1 MTEASDPRK
10 ELKQKL
16 EEIMGKLNLK
26 QEDDEDDDQ
35 NFIKKDEAQVGVEPQ
50 PENQAMVK
58 PESNQQRNL
67 DRETGGLEEEQRQET
82 GEKDIWDDR
91 SEEVDKMGSTD
102 VFNTTG
108 MKSVVWKQKKDR
120 LAKKRAEH
128 QHAEAAGAAIEAQNK
143 SKEKSLDNMG
153 YVERLKHLKQDR
165 SHQNNQGGRGI

>member
-1 MTEASDPRK
+1 MTEASDPRQ

-35 NFIKKDEAQVGVEPQ
+35 NFIKKDEAQVGE
-50 PENQAMVK
+50 VK

-67 DRETGGLEEEQRQET
+67 DRETGGLEEEEQKET
-82 GEKDIWDDR
+82 GENDVWDDR

-102 VFNTTG
+102 TFNTTS

-120 LAKKRAEH
+120 LAKKRAA
-128 QHAEAAGAAIEAQNK
+128 QHHSEAAGVAVEVQSK
-143 SKEKSLDNMG
+143 SKGKSFDEMG
-153 YVERLKHLKQDR
+153 YVERLRNLKQDR
-165 SHQNNQGGRGI
+165 SHENQGGRGI

>member
-1 MTEASDPRK
+1 MTDASDPRK

-26 QEDDEDDDQ
+26 QEEEEDDDQ
-35 NFIKKDEAQVGVEPQ
+35 NFIKKDEAQVG
-50 PENQAMVK
+50 AVK

-67 DRETGGLEEEQRQET
+67 DRETGGLEEEEEKET
-82 GEKDIWDDR
+82 GEKDVWDDR

-120 LAKKRAEH
+120 LAKKRAAQH
-128 QHAEAAGAAIEAQNK
+128 HAEAAGAAVAAQSS
-143 SKEKSLDNMG
+143 SKEKSFDNMG
-153 YVERLKHLKQDR
+153 YVEKLKHLKQDR
-165 SHQNNQGGRGI
+165 GHENNKGGRGI